1 MPTGSINDSSLYKLV
16 RCLTQILFNILPP
29 QSLNRLG
36 GNSYDLNFISMTN
49 KPKLRVLEDKIHQ
62 R

>member
-16 RCLTQILFNILPP
+16 RSLTQILFNIQPP

-49 KPKLRVLEDKIHQ
+49 KPKLRVLEDKKHQ